1 MLLLVF
7 MHACI
12 ELILKE
18 ILLKLLF
25 YIFFNTQFY
34 KIVGTF
40 LIDIEIG
47 VERIAHW
54 KIAMQLSKLIAEQED
69 LTVW

>member
-1 MLLLVF
+1 VLLLVF

-47 VERIAHW
+47 VERISHW
-54 KIAMQLSKLIAEQED
+54 KIAMQLSKLIADQED
-69 LTVW
+69 LTVC